1 MPGAP
6 ENDAWNR
13 GAPRLGRGATN
24 AWGAWGAPG
33 APHQIV
39 RLITAHRILIAAAIA
54 FFLFYASVQL
64 RRLAASGEMAS
75 LAQAAISLVVAGGL
89 VLYYRGLAKRWNG
102 RS

>member
-1 MPGAP
+1 M
-6 ENDAWNR
+6 
-13 GAPRLGRGATN
+13 
-24 AWGAWGAPG
+24 
-33 APHQIV
+33 

-64 RRLAASGEMAS
+64 RRHLVSGEVAA
-75 LAQAAISLVVAGGL
+75 LAQTAVSVVVAGLL

>member
-1 MPGAP
+1 M
-6 ENDAWNR
+6 
-13 GAPRLGRGATN
+13 
-24 AWGAWGAPG
+24 
-33 APHQIV
+33 

-64 RRLAASGEMAS
+64 RRHLASGEVGA
-75 LAQAAISLVVAGGL
+75 LAQTAVSVIVAGLL